1 MGLLS
6 KQSTTKPSPF
16 TPRFEAPYVL
26 SQVSTSPTT
35 ANVSLASSCSPEQLV
50 SAERLQPTSTTPRQ
64 YQEVIPPIWGEP
76 PYRYSSSLMNSSLIK
91 DQDLS
96 WRRLYVVPGEPQMN
110 SVTKLYQIAF
120 NPISVDTI
128 NSKLT
133 KLQSYIQKELGISGP
148 IYTVKNNVFEF
159 VVDITEPIQDLI
171 DVQFEENVLEKVGNL
186 ASNLVRQLQFFNL
199 STNAVSS
206 QNMFQLVSSFV
217 TSQAGSILNSMK
229 DSSFWFLNILGG
241 GRLDLPKI
249 WNATA
254 FNPNYTFVIN
264 LCAPEDDTFQVIQ
277 RVIVPLYCLMM
288 LSVGQLT
295 GKSGIV
301 TYAPYILRMKV
312 PGVCYIPFG
321 FLNSLTIQRVE
332 QLYTEDGTLLGVS
345 VQIGISSLYATML
358 KTAAPTPTGAVTVVD
373 YLSAFL
379 SDNRTP
385 NIESLANAS
394 AYLGSTSSILQE
406 ATQPTQPTPS
416 PQRPSFMGG
425 SFEEARRLPAPTSSQ
440 QQETYQK
447 IYDRLTQYHGL
458 PDSAAKGIAANAQAE
473 SSFNPNAIGDNGTS
487 EGLWQW
493 HGSRRREMLAYT
505 QPRIARGEDP
515 VIAQTDFLVYDMKK
529 NYRSTYDK
537 LLRTNSSAEAAE
549 IVCREYERPRNVETE
564 VAKRSRI
571 AQSYG

>member
-1 MGLLS
+1 MGQLS
-6 KQSTTKPSPF
+6 RQSTTKPSPF
-16 TPRFEAPYVL
+16 TPSFEAPYVL
-26 SQVSTSPTT
+26 NQSTTSSTS
-35 ANVSLASSCSPEQLV
+35 NCSLEQLAPFEK
-50 SAERLQPTSTTPRQ
+50 SQPTSTTPRQ

-76 PYRYSSSLMNSSLIK
+76 PYRYSSSLMDSSLIK

-96 WRRLYVVPGEPQMN
+96 WRRLYIVPGEPQMN

-120 NPISVDTI
+120 NPISVDAI

-159 VVDITEPIQDLI
+159 VVDITEPIQDLV
-171 DVQFEENVLEKVGNL
+171 DVQFEENALEKVGNL

-199 STNAVSS
+199 STNAVPS
-206 QNMFQLVSSFV
+206 QDMFQLVSSFV
-217 TSQAGSILNSMK
+217 TSQTGNLLNSLK
-229 DSSFWFLNILGG
+229 TSSFWFLNVLGG

-295 GKSGIV
+295 GKSGVV

-358 KTAAPTPTGAVTVVD
+358 KTAMPTPTGAVTVVD

-385 NIESLANAS
+385 NIESLASAS
-394 AYLGSTSSILQE
+394 SYLGSTSSILQE
-406 ATQPTQPTPS
+406 ATQPT
-416 PQRPSFMGG
+416 
-425 SFEEARRLPAPTSSQ
+425 SSQ
-440 QQETYQK
+440 QRDAYK
-447 IYDRLTQYHGL
+447 KMYDRLTQYHGL
-458 PDSAAKGIAANAQAE
+458 PDHVAKGIIANAQAE
-473 SSFNPNAIGDNGTS
+473 SSLNPYAVGDNGTS
-487 EGLWQW
+487 EGLCQW
-493 HGSRRREMLAYT
+493 HSSRRREMLTYT
-505 QPRIARGEDP
+505 QPRIASGEDP
-515 VIAQTDFLVYDMKK
+515 VVAQTDFLVYDMKK
-529 NYRSTYDK
+529 NYGSTYNK
-537 LLRTNSSAEAAE
+537 ILSAKSSADVAD
-549 IVCREYERPRNVETE
+549 IMCREYERPRNVGAE
-564 VAKRSRI
+564 VARRRSI
-571 AQSYG
+571 AQSYA